1 MLNLLNRPA
10 CYLMHRA
17 YPAPWECPLPRLL
30 VRPVRWLVDAYCT
43 ACQRAGIA

>member
-1 MLNLLNRPA
+1 MLNLLNRPM

-17 YPAPWECPLPRLL
+17 YPAPWVRPLPHLL
-30 VRPVRWLVDAYCT
+30 NRPACWLIETYCR